1 MLWLLFPKAL
11 CRQGCRRLWLAFFFS
26 VSQKRGPKFAQMPS
40 GWGENGV
47 QQPKGIISGPSPS
60 SAGLGRDVGKSSA
73 QLAIELFANA
83 Q

>member
-1 MLWLLFPKAL
+1 MAFVSKGSLQAGLPAVVA
-11 CRQGCRRLWLAFFFS
+11 CFFFS

-47 QQPKGIISGPSPS
+47 QQPKGISGPSPS